1 MAPSGWLV
9 LVLLLFSSL
18 PRTES
23 KRVMFIPV
31 PITSHAILHTRIARA
46 LMDLGHEV
54 WLVLGSSVVSKGGF
68 NMDGMNLIEYPV
80 VNFDDEILYQT
91 VLEPL
96 YESRKPNLRLQF
108 MLQEQMYDAILSNE
122 TLYTEMKLVRPE
134 LFVIDDDFPGSRLFA
149 VFAYRMRVPFA
160 CLDYAF
166 EPFGRRVPFSSAVT
180 PSFLFPFGHRMTF
193 TERLKNTV
201 FFLLYL
207 IDRNFDGDAVFRY
220 AREMPYISLDT
231 LVARAEVWLVQMDHI
246 LDYPI
251 PTLPNVKLIGGIAAS
266 PAKPLSPE
274 FQEFMD
280 QASDGVLIVSFGSLV
295 EGMPARFG
303 LGVFMAAFRR
313 LTKLR
318 VVFRSNI
325 TSPDPEKILTS
336 SWIPQNDL
344 LAHPNTKVFLTHCG
358 ASGQYQAL
366 YHAVPMVGLPLFY
379 DQFYNAQRMKVKGF
393 GKVVNFQDLT
403 ASKLV
408 DVIDEVASDPAL
420 QADHHACLHTVQG
433 AVRRAG

>member
-1 MAPSGWLV
+1 
-9 LVLLLFSSL
+9 
-18 PRTES
+18 
-23 KRVMFIPV
+23 
-31 PITSHAILHTRIARA
+31 
-46 LMDLGHEV
+46 
-54 WLVLGSSVVSKGGF
+54 
-68 NMDGMNLIEYPV
+68 
-80 VNFDDEILYQT
+80 
-91 VLEPL
+91 
-96 YESRKPNLRLQF
+96 
-108 MLQEQMYDAILSNE
+108 
-122 TLYTEMKLVRPE
+122 
-134 LFVIDDDFPGSRLFA
+134 
-149 VFAYRMRVPFA
+149 
-160 CLDYAF
+160 
-166 EPFGRRVPFSSAVT
+166 
-180 PSFLFPFGHRMTF
+180 MTF

-251 PTLPNVKLIGGIAAS
+251 PTLPNVKLIGG
-266 PAKPLSPE
+266 
-274 FQEFMD
+274 
-280 QASDGVLIVSFGSLV
+280 
-295 EGMPARFG
+295 MPARFG

-318 VVFRSNI
+318 
-325 TSPDPEKILTS
+325 
-336 SWIPQNDL
+336 
-344 LAHPNTKVFLTHCG
+344 
-358 ASGQYQAL
+358 YQAL